1 MKKNEFYRLLSNI
14 EKKEKNYL
22 RLEQYE
28 TDIDTAYNVLNTI
41 DKIIDIKD
49 KTVADLGCGNGILG
63 ISFYIFGARNVDMY
77 DIDKE
82 SIEVTNVNIRNLG
95 IKNSIAIQ
103 KDIFDIN
110 KKYDIIIS
118 NPPFGFQ
125 SNFSIEA
132 FVKKALIIGKN
143 IFFIYKDNMK
153 IRKFASDN
161 NLSIIELGSI
171 KLKKTQKFHKKDSY
185 TLPIILIYKINL

>member
-1 MKKNEFYRLLSNI
+1 
-14 EKKEKNYL
+14 
-22 RLEQYE
+22 
-28 TDIDTAYNVLNTI
+28 
-41 DKIIDIKD
+41 
-49 KTVADLGCGNGILG
+49 
-63 ISFYIFGARNVDMY
+63 MY

-82 SIEVTNVNIRNLG
+82 SIEVTNINIRNLG